1 MSQRFIP
8 RYLAHG
14 EDPLE
19 AADDEVFDRQRLR
32 LKQRFFFLLP
42 IPSIVHV
49 NKRLPCGSSKRM
61 QERRTTAT

>member
-32 LKQRFFFLLP
+32 LEQRLFFFLL
-42 IPSIVHV
+42 
-49 NKRLPCGSSKRM
+49 LP
-61 QERRTTAT
+61 